1 VLAIVLAI
9 LTGQDNVYT
18 VPEFTRGAVG
28 RSWLHAGAHLVI
40 VGAIVLPFSVGCW
53 ARWCSSSRSKS
64 RHGLPED
71 RVAVRARARP

>member
-40 VGAIVLPFSVGCW
+40 VGAIVLPLLGWLLGSLVLFVTKQV
-53 ARWCSSSRSKS
+53 APRS
-64 RHGLPED
+64 
-71 RVAVRARARP
+71 A